1 MTPGS
6 KFCCHCGD
14 GTPLEKRAELAERD
28 EEELE
33 ELPGDMSLLLKH
45 IERWNRKSNSVLRN
59 EMAELKTELTA
70 KVEKVSEKID
80 VTDNSLKELA
90 VRVQKL
96 EITQSTQGTTS
107 SVPDPWSIYRSRGHD
122 GLSQHPGWP
131 VEYKAQKIWIKGYIC
146 DWKAKDQSSLS
157 STQVKQWVNFVYNE
171 MSDDIKQHVDVGA
184 SEKFANRVL
193 FTKFS
198 VCLKNVTDREVAWS
212 VKAELERIWG
222 ENKCLINGVIPRATV
237 PPSPAMEPYVAA
249 GGKMLAI
256 LRAKGVSKEALKP
269 QWGPPV
275 QIFDVRNPLKPEKLA
290 DFEKTKGWNFN
301 AAALLALEPSISVD
315 EVKASLEQ

>member
-14 GTPLEKRAELAERD
+14 GTPLEKRAKLAERD
-28 EEELE
+28 EEELG
-33 ELPGDMSLLLKH
+33 ELTCEMSLLLKH
-45 IERWNRKSNSVLRN
+45 IVRSNRKSTSALRN
-59 EMAELKTELTA
+59 DMAELKTELTA

-80 VTDNSLKELA
+80 VTDNCLKELA
-90 VRVQKL
+90 VRVQKF

-157 STQVKQWVNFVYNE
+157 STQVKQWVNSVYNE
-171 MSDDIKQHVDVGA
+171 MSDDIKQHVDDD
-184 SEKFANRVL
+184 SILDF
-193 FTKFS
+193 
-198 VCLKNVTDREVAWS
+198 D